1 MERIPR
7 QHDGV
12 DLPAAL
18 AEYGHL
24 AAQLP
29 GASSR
34 RAEELRERLAELDVV
49 IDEHVTALTQY
60 HSVVDS

>member
-7 QHDGV
+7 QHDSV

-34 RAEELRERLAELDVV
+34 TAEQLRTRLAELDVI
-49 IDEHVTALTQY
+49 IDDHVAALAQY

>member
-7 QHDGV
+7 QHDSV

-29 GASSR
+29 GASSGK
-34 RAEELRERLAELDVV
+34 AGQLRTRLAELDVI
-49 IDEHVTALTQY
+49 IDEHVAALAQY